1 MMPLQ
6 FGFHLVNWSMND
18 VYMYRLIS
26 KSLCKCLQMVTI
38 THNAYLSGCALL
50 LAMSAVHTITP
61 SSNSSKSLGLSLRE
75 SKKKVTLVVYDLM
88 HCIGLGSKAQST
100 IATVV
105 ASMKVSNPIKCEC
118 ALVLLLSTWHSCND
132 SR

>member
-1 MMPLQ
+1 
-6 FGFHLVNWSMND
+6 MND

-38 THNAYLSGCALL
+38 THAYLSGCALL
-50 LAMSAVHTITP
+50 LAMLAVHTITP

-75 SKKKVTLVVYDLM
+75 SKEKVTLVVYDLM

-105 ASMKVSNPIKCEC
+105 ASMKVSNPFKCKC
-118 ALVLLLSTWHSCND
+118 ALCCC
-132 SR
+132 